1 MKIMVTSLFV
11 EDQDNALEFYS
22 EKLGFVK
29 RRTFPSENLGG

>member
-29 RRTFPSENLGG
+29 GGRSRRRI

>member
-1 MKIMVTSLFV
+1 MKIVVISLFV

-29 RRTFPSENLGG
+29 KEDVPVGEFR